1 MNTFCFP
8 KEIVMLWN
16 TEEGETRGFL
26 GSLAS
31 MLSLVGEYQASKKN
45 KNKKQQNKTKQCV
58 CVYTCAHAHTHHSTN
73 LHAYTYIC
81 MGDCTHPH
89 IHIHR
94 YITILIE
101 KQDGSQGHSGK
112 VYKD

>member
-45 KNKKQQNKTKQCV
+45 KNKNRWGTLYLFLFKLPGRETRSKHNRIKVIYVSSV
-58 CVYTCAHAHTHHSTN
+58 CK
-73 LHAYTYIC
+73 
-81 MGDCTHPH
+81 GF
-89 IHIHR
+89 
-94 YITILIE
+94 
-101 KQDGSQGHSGK
+101 
-112 VYKD
+112 